1 MTAKTIGRPTSEDT
15 RRQQRPSADNG
26 DAAGAA
32 AAAAADDEH
41 EQALAPPRHGFA
53 YGGGSHPYRD
63 AGNGGRPGP
72 GAFAVDGIGGRPTR
86 RAPRRASNETPTT
99 GEYATAGHGH
109 GSLPSSPRGRP
120 PPASWP
126 EVDFVVTATL
136 VREADDDGDLDD
148 QVGGGGG
155 PSVISEITTPPP
167 AAVVP
172 GVDATAVSSRG
183 AEAVGAGAG
192 SGSTSNGNGLRQVHV
207 VPLETETIV
216 EAKPVPAGCW
226 SRRAAVVVAIV
237 LLLALAVVLG
247 VVLSSGGRESDNADN
262 TAYNNIDKDSNI
274 KNNDN
279 KETEATTQYA
289 EICHPDSDPAQCGCT
304 VQPANNRQAV
314 IRQADY
320 RGSINYTAT
329 GIACQRWDVQEPHPH
344 VYAEQQLYDVF
355 PELVEN

>member
-1 MTAKTIGRPTSEDT
+1 M
-15 RRQQRPSADNG
+15 
-26 DAAGAA
+26 
-32 AAAAADDEH
+32 
-41 EQALAPPRHGFA
+41 
-53 YGGGSHPYRD
+53 
-63 AGNGGRPGP
+63 
-72 GAFAVDGIGGRPTR
+72 
-86 RAPRRASNETPTT
+86 
-99 GEYATAGHGH
+99 
-109 GSLPSSPRGRP
+109 
-120 PPASWP
+120 
-126 EVDFVVTATL
+126 DFVVTATL
-136 VREADDDGDLDD
+136 VREADDDDGDLDD
-148 QVGGGGG
+148 QVDGGAGG
-155 PSVISEITTPPP
+155 PSVISEITTPPA

-172 GVDATAVSSRG
+172 GVDATAGSSRG

-192 SGSTSNGNGLRQVHV
+192 SGSTSNGNGLRQVHVHV

-314 IRQADY
+314 IRQAYAAGDPAFTDQ
-320 RGSINYTAT
+320 GKTLCAVA
-329 GIACQRWDVQEPHPH
+329 ACGNV
-344 VYAEQQLYDVF
+344 
-355 PELVEN
+355 